1 MFNPYQF
8 NGNSMPSATQ
18 PYGYPMSPYMG
29 ISPQTQPAQQAQ
41 MNTNKIFV
49 SGIEEVKMKMLPP
62 NSEFV
67 YLDNEKSILY
77 QKTVDSTGHFEV
89 KAYDIT
95 EHKEQNP
102 AENAQNIDP
111 QYFVSRKDFDGLK
124 AEFTAF
130 RDKMKGNY
138 GRGTQETNRTSEERK

>member
-1 MFNPYQF
+1 MYNPYQF
-8 NGNSMPSATQ
+8 NNSMPSATQ
-18 PYGYPMSPYMG
+18 PYGYPMLPYTG
-29 ISPQTQPAQQAQ
+29 SPQQAQPIQQPQ

-89 KAYDIT
+89 RAFDII
-95 EHKEQNP
+95 EHKEQKP
-102 AENAQNIDP
+102 VENAQTIDT
-111 QYFVSRKDFDGLK
+111 QDLVSRKDFDNLK
-124 AEFTAF
+124 AEFTAL
-130 RDKMKGNY
+130 RDKIRGSY
-138 GRGTQETNRTSEERK
+138 GRGSQEAGKSAEERK

>member
-8 NGNSMPSATQ
+8 NNSMPSATQ
-18 PYGYPMSPYMG
+18 PYGYPMTPYVGM
-29 ISPQTQPAQQAQ
+29 PQQTPPVQQPQI
-41 MNTNKIFV
+41 NTNKIFV

-89 KAYDIT
+89 RAFDIT
-95 EHKEQNP
+95 EHKEQKPVDNT
-102 AENAQNIDP
+102 QIIDT
-111 QYFVSRKDFDGLK
+111 QDLVSRKDFDSLK
-124 AEFTAF
+124 AEFAALK
-130 RDKMKGNY
+130 DKMRGSY
-138 GRGTQETNRTSEERK
+138 GRGSQDAGKPAEERK